1 MIAELRASSLSFPQ
15 PLVTRCGA
23 ALFAI
28 AQFGRCSKVMV
39 VFFYIFS
46 PSLPSHMPPS
56 SPPWFSRGAGSGGLT
71 LAVRW
76 NLEVGF

>member
-1 MIAELRASSLSFPQ
+1 MIPELRASSLSFPQ

-23 ALFAI
+23 ALFAG
-28 AQFGRCSKVMV
+28 AQFGRCSKVIV
-39 VFFYIFS
+39 VFFS

-56 SPPWFSRGAGSGGLT
+56 SPPWFSGGAGSGGLT